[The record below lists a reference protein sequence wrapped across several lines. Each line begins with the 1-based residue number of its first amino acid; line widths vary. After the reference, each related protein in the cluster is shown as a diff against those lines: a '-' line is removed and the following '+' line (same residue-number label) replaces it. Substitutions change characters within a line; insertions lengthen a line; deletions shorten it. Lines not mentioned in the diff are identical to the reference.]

1 MGVQGFPTL
10 KIVRPGSKP
19 GKPVIEDYQGARTAT
34 GIVEAVKDKI
44 NNHVKKVEDK
54 NLESWL
60 AASNETAKAILFTD
74 KGKTSALLKA
84 VAIDFKGSIEVAQV
98 RNTQKATVELFGV
111 EKFPSLLLLPGGKAA
126 QGIVY
131 NGELKKDDI
140 VKFLSQVVQP
150 NEDPAPVKTKAKATK
165 SKKNKEEVKESATKE
180 AKAATDT
187 ETSPADATSTESP
200 EGSEESSEPTSRPK
214 EEPIIAPAEPI
225 PLIDTDKQLIREC
238 LGPKTGTCL
247 LATVPKE
254 PSDIVLHVIKTLSEI
269 KDKEFKKGKKTF
281 PFYAFP
287 VMVPK
292 HPEVVDAL
300 GLSKIVDIVAVNG
313 KRGWYR
319 QFPRGGEELT
329 KAEVSHASI
338 EKWIQSIIVGEGSKS
353 KLPSG
358 LIEEVEEKPFVFD
371 DEPAVVEEPVATPS
385 GEPLAVPEESQEV
398 VEEGEKIEQ
407 EGSDKVT
414 EPIAEVHDEL

>member
-1 MGVQGFPTL
+1 MGVQGFPTI
-10 KIVRPGSKP
+10 KIVRPGSKV
-19 GKPVIEDYQGARTAT
+19 GKPVIEDYNGARTAV

-54 NLESWL
+54 NLEAWL
-60 AASNETAKAILFTD
+60 AAGNETAKAILFTD

-98 RNTQKATVELFGV
+98 RNNQKATVELFGV
-111 EKFPSLLLLPGGKAA
+111 TKFPSLVLLPGGKEA
-126 QGIVY
+126 QAIVY
-131 NGELKKDDI
+131 DGELKKDDI
-140 VKFLSQVVQP
+140 VKFLSQAATP
-150 NEDPAPVKTKAKATK
+150 NQDPAPAKSKAKAPK
-165 SKKNKEEVKESATKE
+165 SKKNKEEVKTSATKE

-187 ETSPADATSTESP
+187 ETSPADATETSDA
-200 EGSEESSEPTSRPK
+200 SEEPASRKK

-254 PSDIVLHVIKTLSEI
+254 PSQLILKVIQTLSEI

-287 VMVPK
+287 VIVPK
-292 HPEVVDAL
+292 QSEVLEAL
-300 GLSKIVDIVAVNG
+300 GLSKIVDIVAING

-319 QFPRGGEELT
+319 PLPREGEELQEADIT
-329 KAEVSHASI
+329 HAKI
-338 EKWIQSIIVGEGSKS
+338 EKWIQSIIVGEASKK

-358 LIEEVEEKPFVFD
+358 LIEEVEEEPFVLD
-371 DEPAVVEEPVATPS
+371 DEPVVVDDKTEEPIAIPKD
-385 GEPLAVPEESQEV
+385 SQEV
-398 VEEGEKIEQ
+398 VEDGEKIEL
-407 EGSDKVT
+407 EGADKIT
-414 EPIAEVHDEL
+414 EPVAEVHDEL